1 MPSSQT
7 QSKANL
13 PNKPNVTNEPNLPN
27 EPKIFGTFG
36 IFGKFGTF
44 GVLLDNI
51 KFEHTIFA
59 LPFAYLGMVL
69 AARGLPTWHQF
80 VWITVAMVSARTLAM
95 SLNRLIDRELDARNP
110 RTMHRPLPRGAISA
124 RAVFAISVVSFALF
138 ELAAWQL
145 NELCFALSPLAL
157 IFLVGYHYTKRFTWL
172 CHWILGFTDG
182 IAAAGGWIAVRA
194 SFDVIPLVLWFAVTV
209 WIAGFDLIYACQD
222 VEVDRRDGLYSVP
235 ARFGIA
241 AALTLARIN
250 HALTVLAL
258 ALASVIAQLG
268 IAFWIGLVVVAILL
282 AYENA
287 IVKPNDLSRLNLAF
301 FNVNGYISVIVFVSA
316 LVGIYV

>member
-1 MPSSQT
+1 MAGE
-7 QSKANL
+7 ANVPNV
-13 PNKPNVTNEPNLPN
+13 PNKPNEPNVPN
-27 EPKIFGTFG
+27 IFGTFGKFG
-36 IFGKFGTF
+36 IFGKFGKL
-44 GVLLDNI
+44 GILLDNI

-59 LPFAYLGMVL
+59 LPFAYLGMIL

-80 VWITVAMVSARTLAM
+80 IWITIAMASARTLAM

-110 RTMHRPLPRGAISA
+110 RTLNRPLPRGLISA
-124 RAVFAISVVSFALF
+124 RAVFTMALASFVLF
-138 ELAAWQL
+138 EIAAWQL
-145 NELCFALSPLAL
+145 NWLCFVLSPFAL

-194 SFDVIPLVLWFAVTV
+194 SFDLPALLLWFAVTV

-222 VEVDRRDGLYSVP
+222 VDVDRREGLYSVP
-235 ARFGIA
+235 ARLGIA
-241 AALTLARIN
+241 TALTLARIN

-258 ALASVIAQLG
+258 ALVGVIAQLG
-268 IAFWIGLVVVAILL
+268 VVFWLGLGVVAILL

-287 IVKPNDLSRLNLAF
+287 IVKPDDLSRLNIAF

-316 LVGIYV
+316 LLGIYF

>member
-1 MPSSQT
+1 M
-7 QSKANL
+7 
-13 PNKPNVTNEPNLPN
+13 PN
-27 EPKIFGTFG
+27 EQKIFGTFG
-36 IFGKFGTF
+36 KFGRFGTF
-44 GVLLDNI
+44 GILLDNI

-124 RAVFAISVVSFALF
+124 RAVFAISFVSFALF
-138 ELAAWQL
+138 EFAAWQL

-222 VEVDRRDGLYSVP
+222 VDVDRRDGLYSVP

-241 AALTLARIN
+241 TALTLARVN

-258 ALASVIAQLG
+258 ALVGIIAQLG
-268 IAFWIGLVVVAILL
+268 IAFWLGLVVVAILL

-316 LVGIYV
+316 LLGIHF

>member
-1 MPSSQT
+1 MPSDAFFSLLGHLITFPMRQ
-7 QSKANL
+7 
-13 PNKPNVTNEPNLPN
+13 V
-27 EPKIFGTFG
+27 KI
-36 IFGKFGTF
+36 
-44 GVLLDNI
+44 LLDNI

-59 LPFAYLGMVL
+59 LPFAYLGMIL
-69 AARGLPTWHQF
+69 AARGLPTPHQF
-80 VWITVAMVSARTLAM
+80 IWITMAMVSARTLAM

-110 RTMHRPLPRGAISA
+110 RTMNRPLPRGAISA
-124 RAVFAISVVSFALF
+124 RAVFAVSFVSFALF
-138 ELAAWQL
+138 EFAAWQL

-182 IAAAGGWIAVRA
+182 MAAAGGWIAVRA
-194 SFDVIPLVLWFAVTV
+194 SFDSLAFVLWFAVTV

-241 AALTLARIN
+241 TALTLARVN
-250 HALTVLAL
+250 HTLTVIAL
-258 ALASVIAQLG
+258 AFVGVMAQLG
-268 IAFWIGLVVVAILL
+268 IAFWLGWVVVVILL

-287 IVKPNDLSRLNLAF
+287 IVKPNDLSRVNLAF
-301 FNVNGYISVIVFVSA
+301 FNVNGYISVIVLLSA
-316 LVGIYV
+316 WGGIHF